1 MNRTIQLQHRKAIK
15 MPALSKTLLS
25 MAEVVSATGISE
37 KQIRREME
45 RGKLPSRLLCGR
57 RRFLVSDVETFLGAS
72 LRLASN

>member
-1 MNRTIQLQHRKAIK
+1 
-15 MPALSKTLLS
+15 MPALGKTLLT
-25 MAEVVSATGISE
+25 MQEVVSATGISE

-57 RRFLVSDVETFLGAS
+57 RRFLVEDVQNYLGAS